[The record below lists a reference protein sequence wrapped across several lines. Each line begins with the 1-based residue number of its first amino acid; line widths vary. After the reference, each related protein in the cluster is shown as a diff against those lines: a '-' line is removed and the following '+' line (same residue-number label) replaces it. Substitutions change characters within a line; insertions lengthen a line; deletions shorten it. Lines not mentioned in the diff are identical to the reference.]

1 MNKAQIIKYI
11 LIGLFA
17 IGGLFVVLTFF
28 KKNNTGIDYKELI
41 KAKDETIKA
50 EHDKQ
55 AIYEDRI
62 DDLKTFIDD
71 HKRNDSLLIT
81 QITTN
86 KQTLKQVDDKI
97 KNIPA
102 RILSLAG
109 NNDSL
114 RVAISNL

>member
-1 MNKAQIIKYI
+1 MTKAQIIKYS
-11 LIGLFA
+11 LVGLFA
-17 IGGLFVVLTFF
+17 LGGLLLVLTFF
-28 KKNNTGIDYKELI
+28 KKDNTGIDYKDLI

-50 EHDKQ
+50 EKDKQ

-71 HKRNDSLLIT
+71 HKRNDSILVT

-86 KQTLKQVDDKI
+86 KQTLKQVDERI

-102 RILSLAG
+102 RINALADD
-109 NNDSL
+109 NAAL
-114 RVAISNL
+114 RRAIAEL

>member
-1 MNKAQIIKYI
+1 MNKAQIIKYS

-17 IGGLFVVLTFF
+17 LGGLLIVLTFF

-50 EHDKQ
+50 EKDKQ

-71 HKRNDSLLIT
+71 HKRNDSILVT
-81 QITTN
+81 QITAN
-86 KQTLKQVDDKI
+86 KQTLKQVDERI

-102 RILSLAG
+102 HILSIAG
-109 NNDSL
+109 SNDSL
-114 RVAISNL
+114 RVAIANL